1 MPGPGRYSIWV
12 GRFAHDRGTV
22 LGRVEQTPVIPKVLG
37 RLWHFRQRGSST
49 RRRDWRAAYVLIAPA
64 AALLGFWFIYPI
76 FETFILAFQRVNLFH
91 FSQRNYVAL
100 QNFSQLWHDPAFHH
114 SLYITLVFVVFVVP
128 AQTVLAILLAAVLHS
143 VGVGKT
149 IFRTAFFVPYMTS
162 TVAVTTVFMKLF
174 VYGGPLSNF
183 AASVLHVQNTTWYAE
198 PHYALPFLV
207 IVYVYMYMGLYIVVF
222 VSGIEDIPA
231 DLYEAARVDG
241 AGTVQQFRF
250 VTVPSLRPFVIFVVV
265 AGLIQ
270 AVQIF
275 DQAYVIASSGAI
287 LGSPAGATATLVIFI
302 YEQAFRLNN
311 LGYGSA
317 AAVVLLGIVFI
328 GTVVTRRLLPER
340 S

>member
-1 MPGPGRYSIWV
+1 VALPSAT
-12 GRFAHDRGTV
+12 FARA
-22 LGRVEQTPVIPKVLG
+22 
-37 RLWHFRQRGSST
+37 RLASRALSRK

-76 FETFILAFQRVNLFH
+76 VETFVLALQRVNLFH
-91 FSQRNYVAL
+91 FSQRNYVGL
-100 QNFSQLWHDPAFHH
+100 QNFGQLWHDPAFHH

-128 AQTVLAILLAAVLHS
+128 AQTIVAILLAAVLHS
-143 VGVGKT
+143 VGIGKSL
-149 IFRTAFFVPYMTS
+149 FRTAFFVPYMTS

-174 VYGGPLSNF
+174 VSGGPLANL
-183 AASVLHVQNTTWYAE
+183 ATSVFRVANTTWYAE
-198 PHYALPFLV
+198 PRYALPFLV
-207 IVYVYMYMGLYIVVF
+207 IVYVYMYIGLYVVVF

-231 DLYEAARVDG
+231 ELYEAAKVDG
-241 AGTVQQFRF
+241 ADTVQQFRF
-250 VTVPSLRPFVIFVVV
+250 ITVPSLRPFVVFVVV

-275 DQAYVIASSGAI
+275 DQAYVIASSGTI

-317 AAVVLLGIVFI
+317 AAVVLLAIVFL
-328 GTVVTRRLLPER
+328 GTAVTRRLLPER